1 MTAER
6 VHSAGHPSAETPPN
20 ITVNIY
26 LDEEQLD
33 KTVVSTDRDL
43 RTAQT
48 NPYTLYFPTL
58 HFFFFFFF
66 TNRPGEHFTGF
77 VWTEGRFVKKN
88 AVSNLK
94 FGFVRER
101 VFFSPL
107 NSRSQSHCRNIQN
120 LTYNKSV
127 KIAFEITTFECYNLG
142 CHS

>member
-58 HFFFFFFF
+58 HFFFFFFSQIGPA
-66 TNRPGEHFTGF
+66 NILL
-77 VWTEGRFVKKN
+77 VSCGRK
-88 AVSNLK
+88 AAL
-94 FGFVRER
+94 
-101 VFFSPL
+101 
-107 NSRSQSHCRNIQN
+107 
-120 LTYNKSV
+120 
-127 KIAFEITTFECYNLG
+127 
-142 CHS
+142 

>member
-66 TNRPGEHFTGF
+66 H
-77 VWTEGRFVKKN
+77 K
-88 AVSNLK
+88 
-94 FGFVRER
+94 
-101 VFFSPL
+101 
-107 NSRSQSHCRNIQN
+107 
-120 LTYNKSV
+120 
-127 KIAFEITTFECYNLG
+127 
-142 CHS
+142 